1 MGQMRFIVS
10 PPQRITEEV
19 LQFTYMSGMD
29 RTPWVVRTE
38 VEDGELVLERDV
50 SDSGSVTVPWH
61 VEGHGLLGLS
71 TCTLAERWE
80 PYHLPLE
87 LARGTINVLR
97 TQLYEW
103 QSIGLTVPDEV
114 RRLLKEAVF
123 KFSWAVVQPESGDG
137 QAAQEA
143 LRIALDG
150 SQLLAAAYA
159 EQAIAVRRRATG
171 RLPALLGGTLNSP
184 TMDDATARSFL
195 AAFNMAMVPVYWRDV
210 EATEGSFDWSA
221 CDRQIQWCRD
231 HDLRICLG
239 PLLQPDVRGLP
250 DWVYLWDDDFDNL
263 LSAAGQFI
271 DAAVMRYR
279 GKVDLWHCAARVN
292 NSQVLSFTEE
302 EKLRMVAWIV
312 CRVKQLDPD
321 RPLMVGFDQPWGEY
335 QGRRAVD
342 LSPIQ
347 FADALVRA
355 RLDLKAIFLEMNFG
369 CFAGGTLPR
378 SEVDVNRLL
387 DCWNLLGLPLLVGLS
402 VPSADGADPK
412 ARQKIDLTA
421 GSWSLAAQQAWTAR
435 YVPLILGKAGI
446 QAVVWNQF
454 EDGQPHDFPHAGLL
468 TPQGQA
474 KPALRTLAA
483 LRAAY
488 VNPRP
493 AGGGG
498 KAEGGRMKDEG

>member
-10 PPQRITEEV
+10 PPQRITDEV
-19 LQFTYMSGMD
+19 LQFTYISGMD
-29 RTPWVVRTE
+29 RAPWVVHAE
-38 VEDGELVLERDV
+38 ADGGELVLERDV
-50 SDSGSVTVPWH
+50 SDAGFVTVPWH
-61 VEGHGLLGLS
+61 VEGHGLLAVS
-71 TCTLAERWE
+71 TGTLVERWE

-97 TQLYEW
+97 TQLHEW
-103 QSIGLTVPDEV
+103 QSIGLTVPEEV
-114 RRLLKEAVF
+114 YGLLKDALF
-123 KFSWAVVQPESGDG
+123 KFSWAVVQQQGGDG
-137 QAAQEA
+137 MAAQEA

-159 EQAIAVRRRATG
+159 DQAIAARRRATG
-171 RLPALLGGTLNSP
+171 RLPALLGGTLSSP
-184 TMDDATARSFL
+184 QMDEATARCFL

-221 CDRQIQWCRD
+221 CDRQIQWCREQG
-231 HDLRICLG
+231 LRICLG
-239 PLLQPDVRGLP
+239 PLLQPDGRGLP
-250 DWVYLWDDDFDNL
+250 DWVYLWDDDFDSW
-263 LSAAGQFI
+263 LSAAGQFV
-271 DAAVMRYR
+271 DAAVKRYR

-292 NSQVLSFTEE
+292 TSQVLPFSEE

-312 CRVKQLDPD
+312 GRVKQLDPD
-321 RPLMVGFDQPWGEY
+321 RPPMIGIDQPWGEY

-342 LSPIQ
+342 LAPTH

-378 SEVDVNRLL
+378 SEMDVNRLL
-387 DCWNLLGLPLLVGLS
+387 DCWSLLGLPLLAGLS
-402 VPSADGADPK
+402 VPSADGADPN
-412 ARQKIDLTA
+412 ARQKIDCPA
-421 GSWSLAAQQAWTAR
+421 GSWSPAAQQAWLAR
-435 YVPLILGKAGI
+435 FVPLMLAKPGI

-454 EDGQPHDFPHAGLL
+454 EDGQPHEFPHAGLL

-474 KPALRTLAA
+474 KPALRALTA

-488 VNPRP
+488 FNLRP
-493 AGGGG
+493 TP
-498 KAEGGRMKDEG
+498 

>member
-29 RTPWVVRTE
+29 RTPWVVHAE
-38 VEDGELVLERDV
+38 ADDGELVLERDV

-61 VEGHGLLGLS
+61 VEGHGLLALS
-71 TCTLAERWE
+71 TGTLVERWE
-80 PYHLPLE
+80 PYHLPVE
-87 LARGTINVLR
+87 LARGTINLLR

-103 QSIGLTVPDEV
+103 ESIGLTVPDEV
-114 RRLLKEAVF
+114 YRLLKDALL
-123 KFSWAVVQPESGDG
+123 KFSWAVVQQDG
-137 QAAQEA
+137 EHGAAAQES

-171 RLPALLGGTLNSP
+171 RLPSLLGGTLGSP
-184 TMDDATARSFL
+184 QMDDATARSFL
-195 AAFNMAMVPVYWRDV
+195 TAFNMAVVPVYWHDV

-221 CDRQIQWCRD
+221 SDRQIEWCREQG
-231 HDLRICLG
+231 LRICLG
-239 PLLQPDVRGLP
+239 PLLQPDARGLP
-250 DWVYLWDDDFDNL
+250 DWVYLWDDDFESL
-263 LSAAGQFI
+263 LSAAGQFV
-271 DAAVMRYR
+271 DAAVNRYR

-292 NSQVLSFTEE
+292 TSQVLRFSEE
-302 EKLRMVAWIV
+302 EKLRMVAWII

-321 RPLMVGFDQPWGEY
+321 HPTMIGIDQPWGEY

-342 LSPIQ
+342 LSPIH

-355 RLDLKAIFLEMNFG
+355 RLDLKAI
-369 CFAGGTLPR
+369 LPGN
-378 SEVDVNRLL
+378 ELRLL
-387 DCWNLLGLPLLVGLS
+387 YRGHALAERNGREPAAGLLEPAGPAAAGRHECCQRRRRRPQGPAERS
-402 VPSADGADPK
+402 TSSS
-412 ARQKIDLTA
+412 
-421 GSWSLAAQQAWTAR
+421 GSWNLAAQQAWAAR
-435 YVPLILGKAGI
+435 YVPLILAKPGV

-454 EDGQPHDFPHAGLL
+454 EDAQPHEFPHAGLL

-474 KPALRTLAA
+474 KPALRTLAS

-488 VNPRP
+488 FNSRP
-493 AGGGG
+493 AQP
-498 KAEGGRMKDEG
+498 

>member
-29 RTPWVVRTE
+29 RTPWVVHAE
-38 VEDGELVLERDV
+38 ADDGELVLERDV

-61 VEGHGLLGLS
+61 VEGHGLLALS
-71 TCTLAERWE
+71 TGTLVERWE

-114 RRLLKEAVF
+114 YGLLKEALL
-123 KFSWAVVQPESGDG
+123 KFSWAVVQQDGGDAA
-137 QAAQEA
+137 AAQEA

-159 EQAIAVRRRATG
+159 EQVIAVRRRATG
-171 RLPALLGGTLNSP
+171 RLPSLLGGTLSSP
-184 TMDDATARSFL
+184 EMDEAAARSFL

-221 CDRQIQWCRD
+221 CDRQIQWCREQG
-231 HDLRICLG
+231 LRICLG
-239 PLLQPDVRGLP
+239 PLLQPDARGLP
-250 DWVYLWDDDFDNL
+250 DWVYLWDDDFESL
-263 LSAAGQFI
+263 LSAAGQFV
-271 DAAVMRYR
+271 DAAVNRYR

-292 NSQVLSFTEE
+292 TSQVLRFSEE

-321 RPLMVGFDQPWGEY
+321 HPPMIGIDQPWGEY

-342 LSPIQ
+342 LSPIH

-369 CFAGGTLPR
+369 CFAGGTLLAER
-378 SEVDVNRLL
+378 NR
-387 DCWNLLGLPLLVGLS
+387 
-402 VPSADGADPK
+402 
-412 ARQKIDLTA
+412 RQPA
-421 GSWSLAAQQAWTAR
+421 
-435 YVPLILGKAGI
+435 
-446 QAVVWNQF
+446 
-454 EDGQPHDFPHAGLL
+454 AGLL
-468 TPQGQA
+468 G
-474 KPALRTLAA
+474 PAGPAAAGRLELAQRRRRRPPGPAEDRLLGRFVESRRAAGLGGA
-483 LRAAY
+483 LRAADPCQTGDPGGGLEP
-488 VNPRP
+488 VRRRP
-493 AGGGG
+493 AARVSPCRPAHSARSGQAGPAHARGPPRG
-498 KAEGGRMKDEG
+498 LYQSRVRRRRMG